1 MELSTNKNENGVV
14 SIGESLESRKFQV
27 SVDSQLFMVLSSQIY
42 SDRIMAPIR
51 ELCCNAYDSH
61 VAAGTDRKIDVHVPT
76 ANDAVFSVR
85 DYGIGLSKDDVF
97 NLYSSYGSSTKRDS
111 NDQIGCLGLG
121 SKSPLAYVN
130 AYSVVSFYNGMR
142 YEYVVQLKNG
152 EPYCDLIQESET
164 DEPNGLLVS
173 FFVKT
178 QDVSAFNSKATT
190 FFRTFHDCVN
200 FTGANLSAAFKYL
213 NRKYDIA
220 VPTSDKRV
228 ESYSRYNRDAEGTF
242 VVMGG
247 VAYAFNMESVP
258 SDPQLRQ
265 DWVKAREM
273 LRKFG
278 NIYVYVPIG
287 SVDIA
292 ASRETVSPTD
302 RTIKTVT
309 EVVLDIINKLSKEYA
324 DKYKSTF
331 RSKPTRALLISELEQ
346 LPSDLPWI
354 EVCQFKYE
362 DAMMSYDDI
371 YEKRWSDFFR
381 SITGGTLLTSG
392 AIQYMEGRS
401 ADTVTQS
408 VNPSLRLSCYEVF
421 SSNTKISP
429 ALRMLNGK
437 SYVFVEADKDSRV
450 DDSRPHAIPAI
461 IRHNVLTNY
470 KYITVLSSE
479 LATSLRKAGFTV
491 MKWDELEKP
500 PRKERVTESVK
511 RTKWESL
518 LAGSFCTDG
527 YWLEGYDAGLPSRFT
542 VGKLAVST
550 ALAIKEGTK
559 KIAYIEVGVGSRC
572 GAVLPLWAGK
582 TVFNASVN
590 VATVMKHITSVV
602 QTHLGIPVIAA
613 SPSCARRLD
622 KAGIGVNVFDI
633 YLEKINDL
641 VKVEELDAP
650 MISNAV
656 RAKIA
661 PSSTAIPIPEDTLAE
676 YCGNA
681 AVAKEVVSILSGK
694 PAVSRGEFIDNH
706 LPSDT
711 LPVCYSTLSGEPA
724 AEKIGA
730 IREAVN
736 KAVEFIEHTYPLAA
750 PAIKSGGSA
759 YYCSS
764 ADVIEYVELVNKKIA
779 EKNK

>member
-27 SVDSQLFMVLSSQIY
+27 SVDFQLFMVLSAQIY

-61 VAAGTDRKIDVHVPT
+61 IAAGTDRKIDVHIPT

-173 FFVKT
+173 FFVKP
-178 QDVSAFNSKATT
+178 QDVSAFNIKATT

-200 FTGANLSAAFKYL
+200 FTGHNLSASFKYL
-213 NRKYDIA
+213 NHKYNIA
-220 VPTSDKRV
+220 VPASNKRV
-228 ESYSRYNRDAEGTF
+228 DSYVRYNRDAEGTH

-247 VAYAFNMESVP
+247 VAYAFNMEATP

-273 LRKFG
+273 LRKFE

-309 EVVLDIINKLSKEYA
+309 EAMLDTINKLNKEYA

-331 RSKPTRALLISELEQ
+331 KAKPTRALLISEIEQ
-346 LPSDLPWI
+346 LSSDLPWI

-362 DAMMSYDDI
+362 DAMMNYDDI

-381 SITGGTLLTSG
+381 RITGGTLLTSG
-392 AIQYMEGRS
+392 AIQYTEGRS
-401 ADTVTQS
+401 IDTVTQS
-408 VNPSLRLSCYEVF
+408 VNPSLRLSGYEVF
-421 SSNTKISP
+421 SSNTKTSP
-429 ALRMLNGK
+429 SLRMLHGK
-437 SYVFVEADKDSRV
+437 DYVFVEADKDSRV
-450 DDSRPHAIPAI
+450 DDSRPHAIPTI
-461 IRHNVLTNY
+461 IRHNVINNY
-470 KYITVLSSE
+470 KYVTVLSSK
-479 LATSLRKAGFTV
+479 LATSLRKADFTV

-511 RTKWESL
+511 RTKWENL
-518 LAGSFCTDG
+518 LAGSFCVDG
-527 YWLEGYDAGLPSRFT
+527 YWIEGYDAGLPSRFT
-542 VGKLAVST
+542 VGKLSVCP

-559 KIAYIEVGVGSRC
+559 KIAYIEM
-572 GAVLPLWAGK
+572 GAGGKYGAYLPIWAGK
-582 TVFNASVN
+582 AMFNATVN
-590 VATVMKHITSVV
+590 VATIMKHITSVI
-602 QTHLGIPVIAA
+602 QDHLGIPVIAA

-650 MISNAV
+650 MISSAV

-661 PSSTAIPIPEDTLAE
+661 PSATLIPILEDTLAE
-676 YCGNA
+676 YCGNTT
-681 AVAKEVVSILSGK
+681 VAKEIVTILSGE
-694 PAVSRGEFIDNH
+694 PVVSRSEFIDEH
-706 LPSDT
+706 LPTDT
-711 LPVCYSTLSGEPA
+711 LPVCYSILSGEPVA
-724 AEKIGA
+724 DKTGA

-736 KAVEFIEHTYPLAA
+736 KAVEFIECTYPLAA

-764 ADVIEYVELVNKKIA
+764 ADVVEYVELINKKIA
-779 EKNK
+779 KKNK